1 MSSQIVKGTTCFS
14 EHSKYNIACKKQS
27 CKYWINCGDNLNCTM
42 VAANKKEM
50 TLQEIGDI
58 FNLTRMRICQIEKII
73 FAKINS
79 KLKNHDV
86 ATL

>member
-1 MSSQIVKGTTCFS
+1 
-14 EHSKYNIACKKQS
+14 
-27 CKYWINCGDNLNCTM
+27 M